1 VSPPPRRSNGAE
13 SGGRK
18 LAGKK
23 ATRVFW
29 RRRGGLSGAGA
40 RGCCRSPRVC
50 AGVSGERCAREGR
63 GARVSHHSQLSAEFF
78 PENELHLRKGR
89 QHPTTGHAPQ
99 HSR

>member
-1 VSPPPRRSNGAE
+1 MSPPPRRSNGAE

-50 AGVSGERCAREGR
+50 AGVSGERCARE
-63 GARVSHHSQLSAEFF
+63 ARASLTTLSSRRSF
-78 PENELHLRKGR
+78 PPKMNFI
-89 QHPTTGHAPQ
+89 
-99 HSR
+99 